1 MSKVQLSENQ
11 IKREEAYE
19 TFGFF
24 YTQISFLEGKL
35 LTVVD
40 ASYSDREQR
49 EAIKSLVKKE
59 VRSWGDW
66 VHSLIIDRVAPS
78 DIPSVNME
86 NMPSEPGVV
95 R

>member
-1 MSKVQLSENQ
+1 MSKVQLTESQ
-11 IKREEAYE
+11 QKKEEAYE

-49 EAIKSLVKKE
+49 EAVKSLIKKE
-59 VRSWGDW
+59 VRTWGDW
-66 VHSLIIDRVAPS
+66 VHSLIINKV
-78 DIPSVNME
+78 V
-86 NMPSEPGVV
+86 PSENPQIDATLPPTNLVSV